1 QPLTVPE
8 IRVGDI
14 PLGLEVKEGKA
25 SLQPIKVTG
34 EQLELA
40 AKGEVTLQ
48 RSLRLSAL
56 DLSVDARPTK
66 KLNATQEGKNLLNVL
81 DRKSPLL
88 PRRVKRNMSKKGWLG
103 MSVSGRMS
111 RPRFRMRKSNIR

>member
-1 QPLTVPE
+1 M
-8 IRVGDI
+8 IGDL
-14 PLGLEVKEGKA
+14 PLGLEVNEGKA
-25 SLQPIKVTG
+25 VLKSIKVTG

-40 AKGEVTLQ
+40 AKGDVTLQ

-56 DLSVDARPTK
+56 DLSVDARPTD
-66 KLNATQEGKNLLNVL
+66 KLKSTQEGKNLLNVL

-88 PRRVKRNMSKKGWLG
+88 PRKVKRNMSKKGWLG
-103 MSVSGRMS
+103 MTVSGRMS